1 MTIQLPGII
10 SCKNIT
16 TAVKL
21 KHFPYTLIISDGKNI
36 FPAVVILLFCI
47 SLDIP
52 LVGLR
57 ELINVLTMGAYIR
70 VKMPFLKSFILISLS
85 SHTMCSWY
93 LEQDQRTEVSSQQK
107 DKRETERVS

>member
-21 KHFPYTLIISDGKNI
+21 KRFLYTLIISDGKNI

-57 ELINVLTMGAYIR
+57 ELISVLTMGAYIR

-93 LEQDQRTEVSSQQK
+93 LEQEQKSVHSKRIK
-107 DKRETERVS
+107 DKQKE